1 MSNKDDFRKLTSL
14 ASIYRPHQ
22 LKTKAAAYLKALLIQ
37 HDCIM
42 IDAAMAME
50 HDQGSNI
57 APFMAMHGDRRTLEI
72 VLQILEQVDTDFE
85 RASPSTVEAYIK
97 TQLENISGAET
108 ELDELRAHYEN
119 LFNESQDL
127 RE

>member
-1 MSNKDDFRKLTSL
+1 MSNTDDFRKLTSL
-14 ASIYRPHQ
+14 AGIYRPHQ

-37 HDCIM
+37 H
-42 IDAAMAME
+42 
-50 HDQGSNI
+50 I
-57 APFMAMHGDRRTLEI
+57 APFMAMHADRRTLEI
-72 VLQILEQVDTDFE
+72 ILQILDQVDTDFE